1 MSFGDKKVEG
11 RGGERKEKERGQEKE
26 RRAKKALADF
36 SEEYVEK
43 RVLIDVERLGTL
55 EGRLLKATRYWFKL
69 LTGGGVIYLNKAY
82 VIAITPIEEEGKSA
96 NKGHKPCPQLC
107 A

>member
-11 RGGERKEKERGQEKE
+11 RGGERKERGQEKE

-43 RVLIDVERLGTL
+43 KVLIDVERLGTL

-69 LTGGGVIYLNKAY
+69 LTESGVIYLNKAY
-82 VIAITPIEEEGKSA
+82 VIAITPIEEEERSA
-96 NKGHKPCPQLC
+96 NKGHRPCAQLC
-107 A
+107 AW

>member
-11 RGGERKEKERGQEKE
+11 RGGERKERGQEKE

-43 RVLIDVERLGTL
+43 KVLIDVE
-55 EGRLLKATRYWFKL
+55 
-69 LTGGGVIYLNKAY
+69 
-82 VIAITPIEEEGKSA
+82 S
-96 NKGHKPCPQLC
+96 
-107 A
+107 